1 MIHWRTDGNPL
12 FMVNV
17 VESLVAQELLKQCGA
32 RWELRGRLEDVA
44 VESPESLRHIIEQQ
58 LERLGPEAQQ
68 VLEAASVVGV
78 KFGAG
83 EVAAG
88 LEGETTLIEERCDRL
103 VQQQFLRP
111 EDLQEWSDGTITA
124 CYSFRHAL
132 YQQVLYQRL
141 TGARRLRLHQRV
153 GEYLERVYAA
163 GAGDMAAQLAVHFS
177 QGWDHRRTVQYLQR
191 AAENAAQQYANR
203 EAMGYLM
210 RAPGLIDKLP
220 QGELPALRLAVLEQR
235 AMVRNSMGDLRG
247 AAEDLNTLAAYA
259 HRPGQVNE
267 EVKAWLAATSW

>member
-1 MIHWRTDGNPL
+1 
-12 FMVNV
+12 
-17 VESLVAQELLKQCGA
+17 
-32 RWELRGRLEDVA
+32 VA

-58 LERLGPEAQQ
+58 LEWLGPEAQQ

-88 LEGETTLIEERCDRL
+88 LEEETTLIEERCDRL

-141 TGARRLRLHQRV
+141 TGAQRLRLHQRV

-177 QGWDHRRTVQYLQR
+177 QGWDYRRTVQYLQR
-191 AAENAAQQYANR
+191 AAENAAQQYANC

-210 RAPGLIDKLP
+210 RAPGLIDKLL

-247 AAEDLNTLAAYA
+247 VAEDFNTLAAYA
-259 HRPGQVNE
+259 HRQSQVNE

>member
-1 MIHWRTDGNPL
+1 
-12 FMVNV
+12 
-17 VESLVAQELLKQCGA
+17 VAQELLKQCGA

-141 TGARRLRLHQRV
+141 TEARRLRLHQRV